1 MLNHHVTRTV
11 SPGGVV
17 RPSTGSGPRPQ
28 QPSKHGMAPPG
39 SSTPRKGPK
48 PCPLPPLQQAPRD
61 QLMEQDKAHLGT
73 WGWGFPAA
81 EPSPH
86 PGRLGPLK
94 PPPHPAP
101 RGPQEAPR
109 RFPPRSPGLASSFPR
124 NPTLEKNLGEV
135 LQNHPLE
142 RKQPVH
148 WWLTSLPGSKALRR
162 ERVPWGESGP
172 RTVRHHSPCVPG
184 RGPLSTW
191 GPSNLDSAQHLS
203 PESCVWRPG

>member
-86 PGRLGPLK
+86 PGRLGPLN
-94 PPPHPAP
+94 PPPPSSP
-101 RGPQEAPR
+101 KRPSGGPQEIPAQESGSRIQFSQEPNAGEESWRSSTESSFGEKAARSLVVDQLAWQQSPQTRACSLGGVRAQDRPAPLALR
-109 RFPPRSPGLASSFPR
+109 PGEGPSEHVGPVQPGL
-124 NPTLEKNLGEV
+124 
-135 LQNHPLE
+135 
-142 RKQPVH
+142 
-148 WWLTSLPGSKALRR
+148 GSA
-162 ERVPWGESGP
+162 
-172 RTVRHHSPCVPG
+172 
-184 RGPLSTW
+184 
-191 GPSNLDSAQHLS
+191 
-203 PESCVWRPG
+203 PES